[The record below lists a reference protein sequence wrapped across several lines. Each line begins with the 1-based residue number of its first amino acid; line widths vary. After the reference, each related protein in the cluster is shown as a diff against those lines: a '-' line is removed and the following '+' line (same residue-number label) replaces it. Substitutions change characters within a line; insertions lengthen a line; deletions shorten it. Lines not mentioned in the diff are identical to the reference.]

1 MKWIQWS
8 LGMGLMWAAAAGAQ
22 TNQYAGLWVGS
33 ASIDAVSE
41 PRSSQ
46 PAEPTATATPF
57 ELRLLLH
64 VADNGAASLLNEV
77 TIMEKPAVS
86 ETNASGEVVITQPTR
101 QVLVTDPALLGNYEG
116 VGLRDGVSMGRRMSS
131 AFFEFPNQR
140 HLPLAGTF
148 SPSGALSGA
157 ISLPADYRTN
167 PFKHKY
173 HPDHDNLNATYTG
186 YAAEAYDVTR
196 ALAFTFSPTNLAGAT
211 PPDYGYSTLGG
222 IYAETIGGLHK
233 SNITVSGVFSLTRIN
248 RVGVL
253 NQ

>member
-1 MKWIQWS
+1 MKRIILGLWI
-8 LGMGLMWAAAAGAQ
+8 GLAWAPVAWAQ
-22 TNQYAGLWVGS
+22 TNPYAGLWVGS

-46 PAEPTATATPF
+46 PATPTPTPTPF
-57 ELRLLLH
+57 EMRLLVH

-77 TIMEKPAVS
+77 TIMEEPAAMG
-86 ETNASGEVVITQPTR
+86 TNAAGEIVVARPAR
-101 QVLVTDPALLGNYEG
+101 QVLVTDPALLDDFEG
-116 VGLRDGVSMGRRMSS
+116 VGSRDGVAMGRRMSS

-140 HLPLAGTF
+140 QLSLSGTF
-148 SPSGALSGA
+148 SPSGTLAGS
-157 ISLPADYRTN
+157 ISIPADYRTN

-173 HPDHDNLNATYTG
+173 HPDHDNLNATFTG

-196 ALAFTFSPTNLAGAT
+196 ALSFTFSPTNPAGAT

-222 IYAETIGGLHK
+222 RYAETIGGLHK
-233 SNITVSGVFSLTRIN
+233 SNVTVGGTFSLTRIN
-248 RVGVL
+248 RVGAL